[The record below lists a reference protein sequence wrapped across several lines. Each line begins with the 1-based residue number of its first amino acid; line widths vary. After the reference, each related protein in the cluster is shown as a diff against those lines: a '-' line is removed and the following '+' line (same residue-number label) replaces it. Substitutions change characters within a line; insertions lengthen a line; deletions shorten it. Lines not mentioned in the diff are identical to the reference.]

1 MEETDFQGPRTYRRI
16 PLPISRNIWLRLEGR
31 FPMTEEAW
39 TQMLRILD
47 AMKLGLVAEATVA
60 VPESLDSQ

>member
-1 MEETDFQGPRTYRRI
+1 
-16 PLPISRNIWLRLEGR
+16 
-31 FPMTEEAW
+31 MTEEAW